1 MEHIANEYRLEPTSE
16 NRWNLYSCKPVRF
29 SHQNVVRQPGEP
41 VVSKWEYENP
51 YKRQPLQFILKAN
64 DVVSDISIEIGN
76 FSTVNIPVKLKEG
89 EAIRYTGNSEI
100 QICDKN
106 WNILQRIFIDSSKL
120 EVPQGKSSLIF
131 SCKFASQENQE
142 KKLSAE
148 FKTYSDAITLQ
159 CK

>member
-1 MEHIANEYRLEPTSE
+1 M
-16 NRWNLYSCKPVRF
+16 
-29 SHQNVVRQPGEP
+29 
-41 VVSKWEYENP
+41 
-51 YKRQPLQFILKAN
+51 
-64 DVVSDISIEIGN
+64 
-76 FSTVNIPVKLKEG
+76 KLKEG